1 MLKLSPQA
9 IRSRILFKMCRHRWW
24 GGKHTAF
31 DNIPK
36 GFPKEFR
43 NAVKQELEQ
52 LIREGLVVS
61 KPTGYGLHVS
71 LNVQKKAEIEQIAF
85 ANSEPQLPPKTE

>member
-1 MLKLSPQA
+1 MV
-9 IRSRILFKMCRHRWW
+9 RHNWW

-36 GFPKEFR
+36 GFPKELWKD
-43 NAVKQELEQ
+43 VKNELEQ
-52 LIREGLVVS
+52 LVREGFVVK

-71 LNVQKKAEIEQIAF
+71 LNVGKKAEIEKIIF
-85 ANSEPQLPPKTE
+85 DNCSSSDM

>member
-1 MLKLSPQA
+1 MFQILKLSSHA
-9 IRSRILFKMCRHRWW
+9 IRRRILFKMARHRWW

-43 NAVKQELEQ
+43 NAVKQELDQ
-52 LIREGLVVS
+52 LIREGLVVP

-71 LNVQKKAEIEQIAF
+71 LNVQKKAEIERIAF
-85 ANSEPQLPPKTE
+85 ANHEP